1 MPRSTP
7 RFLILLLA
15 CLLAAG
21 CAPADVGAARSTPLP
36 VPGATPAALPTTALL
51 APATATSAPQ
61 PGPAAEPPAATCS
74 EMRGRVENV
83 KIPSQVLPRPLRA
96 QVYLPPCFDARAAR
110 RYPLLVLLHGQG
122 ADDTQWVRL
131 GVPQKADALIGL
143 GLIAPL
149 IVAMPYEQDSLG
161 NPNESHYDQ
170 AVVEELLPYLAQELA
185 ACDRRD
191 CRAIGGLSRGAAW
204 SVRAALGFGQP
215 FAALGLHSLAPFYGD
230 YNRLPYLA
238 REIEPEAAP
247 AVWMDTGSRDR
258 YLSQARHYHG
268 LLEEYGVMHEYH
280 LFAGEHDETYW
291 GRVLERYLRWYGEQL
306 GGI

>member
-7 RFLILLLA
+7 RFLILLA

-21 CAPADVGAARSTPLP
+21 CAPAEAGAARSTPLP
-36 VPGATPAALPTTALL
+36 MPGATPAAMPTTALP

-61 PGPAAEPPAATCS
+61 SGPAAEPQAATCS
-74 EMRGRVENV
+74 ETRGRVEKV
-83 KIPSQVLPRPLRA
+83 EIPSQALPRPLRA

-149 IVAMPYEQDSLG
+149 VVAMPYEQDSLS

-170 AVVEELLPYLAQELA
+170 AVVEELLPHLAQEFA

-230 YNRLPYLA
+230 YTRLPYQA
-238 REIEPEAAP
+238 RDVPAGAMP
-247 AVWMDTGSRDR
+247 AVWMDSGSRDR
-258 YLSQARHYHG
+258 YLSQARHYSG
-268 LLEEYGVMHEYH
+268 LLEDYGVAHEFH
-280 LFAGEHDETYW
+280 LFAGEHEEAYW
-291 GRVLERYLRWYGEQL
+291 SRGVERYLRWYAAQ
-306 GGI
+306 IAP